1 MTDFLLAVAQQGL
14 GAKVLRQLGLPSP
27 VKLKRGEGAYSAK
40 PLANQ
45 TIGLIIAPE
54 QSTQL
59 TPVIQQLGGQSLIR
73 GDQVRDGLLLNGI
86 IVDANGC
93 HSVEALRSLF
103 EQLQAALPRLRKHGR
118 ILVLTASSS
127 VQQAAAAAAFNQG
140 FVGLTKSLA
149 KEVGKRGVTVNLLK
163 VDPGC
168 QHRLYAPVAFFLGH
182 YSSYITGQSLHIS
195 CGIPAPAQ
203 LPATAVLSGKAAV
216 VTGAAGGIGAETAKR
231 LASEGAHVICLDTA
245 GQTEKLNALAAD
257 IGGTAI
263 VADITQ
269 PEAAI
274 ALTDWCKS
282 NKRQLD
288 VIVHNAGITR
298 DKTLARMSEKQ
309 WDAVLAVNLQAILE
323 LDAALL
329 DHDLIAA
336 EARVVCLSSI
346 SGIAGNYGQTNYAFT
361 KAALIGYVKA
371 QAVKLGS
378 RGVTVNAVAP
388 GFIETDMTASLPVL
402 VREAGRRLN
411 ALSQGGKPG
420 DVAEAIQ
427 FLVSPGA
434 SGISGQTLRVCGGSL
449 LGA

>member
-1 MTDFLLAVAQQGL
+1 MTDILLAVAQQGL
-14 GAKVLRQLGLPSP
+14 GGKLLKQLGLPTP
-27 VKLKRGEGAYSAK
+27 VKLKRGDGAYAEK
-40 PLANQ
+40 PLSNR
-45 TIGLIIAPE
+45 TIGIIVVPE

-73 GDQVRDGLLLNGI
+73 GNQVRDGLLLDGI
-86 IVDANGC
+86 LLDANGC
-93 HSVEALRSLF
+93 DSVEALRSLF

-118 ILVLTASSS
+118 VLLITGASSA
-127 VQQAAAAAAFNQG
+127 QEDAALAAFNQG

-149 KEVGKRGVTVNLLK
+149 KEVGKRGATVNLLQ

-168 QHRLYAPVAFFLGH
+168 QHRLYSPVAYFLSH
-182 YSSYITGQSLHIS
+182 HSSYVTGQRLHIS
-195 CGIPAPAQ
+195 CGVPAPAS

-216 VTGAAGGIGAETAKR
+216 VTGAAGGIGAATARR

-245 GQTEKLNALAAD
+245 GQAEKLHALAAD
-257 IGGTAI
+257 IGGTA
-263 VADITQ
+263 VLADITQ
-269 PEAAI
+269 PDAAI

-282 NKRQLD
+282 NKRKLD

-298 DKTLARMSEKQ
+298 DKTLARMSAKQ
-309 WDAVLAVNLQAILE
+309 WDAVLAVNLAAILE

-329 DHDLIAA
+329 DHDLIAP
-336 EARVVCLSSI
+336 EARLVCLSSI

-371 QAVKLGS
+371 QSVKLGAK
-378 RGVTVNAVAP
+378 GITVNAVAP
-388 GFIETDMTASLPVL
+388 GFIETDMTASLPLL
-402 VREAGRRLN
+402 VREAGRRFN
-411 ALSQGGKPG
+411 ALSQGGRPR
-420 DVAEAIQ
+420 DVADAIQ